1 MDSPAE
7 YRPRAADRV
16 GIWIFMIAGV
26 AIIAW
31 SASAG
36 LMRIMQLLLGEDVPF
51 LVRFP
56 DTQVETPLGPGGSP
70 VALQLDSAYIA
81 VRRMTPL
88 GFWSGILEQL
98 LFLAALVTVI
108 VCLLLLARKALR
120 GEVFSRGSTTLV
132 AVSGVVGLIGFGL
145 SPLFGGLAGAEALL
159 GAAGDE
165 LDGFVVFTLEPLH
178 FVIAAFVIALV
189 VNTYTV
195 GARIR
200 RETEGLI

>member
-56 DTQVETPLGPGGSP
+56 DTQVETPLAPGGSP

-81 VRRMTPL
+81 VRQLTPL

-108 VCLLLLARKALR
+108 VCLLLLSRKALR

-132 AVSGVVGLIGFGL
+132 AVSGVVDLIGFGL

-159 GAAGDE
+159 GVAGDE
-165 LDGFVVFTLEPLH
+165 LDGFVVFAVEPLH

>member
-31 SASAG
+31 SAYAG

-56 DTQVETPLGPGGSP
+56 DTQVETPLAPGGSP

-81 VRRMTPL
+81 VRQPTPL

-108 VCLLLLARKALR
+108 VCLLLLSRKALR

-132 AVSGVVGLIGFGL
+132 AVSGIVGLIGFGL

-159 GAAGDE
+159 GVTGDE
-165 LDGFVVFTLEPLH
+165 LDGFVVFAVEPLH